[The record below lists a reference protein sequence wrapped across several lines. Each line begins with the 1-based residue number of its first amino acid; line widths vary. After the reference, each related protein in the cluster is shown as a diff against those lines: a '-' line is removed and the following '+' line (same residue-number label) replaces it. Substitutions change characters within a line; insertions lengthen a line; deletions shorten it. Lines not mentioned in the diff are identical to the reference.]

1 MKNSNISELFLDG
14 LGGVSNVVEPSQS
27 VVIWHHIRLNDKT
40 SRNWIKKQ
48 SDMSEHAKVM
58 LINNENR
65 PRAHVSDEEISLCLR
80 GINFNQEAQ
89 PEDMISIR
97 LWFND
102 KHIVTSS
109 NEGSQSIKS
118 IKSDLSNKLGP
129 KSPEHFIL
137 NMIEKLAGLT
147 DDFVDKMDEKID
159 LMEDSI
165 EHSKLNEFSPQMSQM
180 RRQIANIRRY
190 LLPQKEAID
199 KLYRQKSKLLSES
212 FYDQVY
218 LYSDKFIQLIE
229 NLDMMRER
237 ALMLQ
242 EHFMANISHQQNSR
256 LYLLAI
262 ISAIFLPLT
271 FLSGLFGM
279 NVGGMPGIEDAA
291 AFWYVIAFS
300 LALTMAL
307 LVWFKKSRWF

>member
-1 MKNSNISELFLDG
+1 MKNSNISALYLDG
-14 LGGVSNVVEPSQS
+14 LGGGLTAADPSLS
-27 VVIWHHIRLNDKT
+27 GVIWHHLKLNDKT

-48 SDMSEHAKVM
+48 FDLSEHARMM

-65 PRAHVSDEEISLCLR
+65 PRAHVSDDEISLCLR

-97 LWFND
+97 IWFND
-102 KHIVTSS
+102 KHIITSS
-109 NEGSQSIKS
+109 NQGSQSIKN
-118 IKSDLSNKLGP
+118 IKTDLSKKLGP
-129 KSPEHFIL
+129 RNPEHFVL
-137 NMIEKLAGLT
+137 SLIEKLAVLT

-291 AFWYVIAFS
+291 AFWYVITFS
-300 LALTMAL
+300 VALTIAL